1 VTLPGPIIP
10 GETPIDLSHLTAE
23 ARAQGIT
30 NRRELSVLE
39 AKNVATVFVKY
50 LSAKPSSRLAPFTFN
65 WALRLHQQ
73 MFCNVWKWAGRIR
86 DHDVNI
92 GDPHPSIRGALFSL
106 LEDLKTWPGY
116 QMPLIEQAVRLHHR
130 AVKIHPFPNGNGR
143 WSRLL
148 SNIWLKRNDVS
159 LVLWPEELIGQ
170 QSLIRDDYIAAIR
183 DADSGDYEA
192 LISMHVQYQEK
203 TASAE

>member
-1 VTLPGPIIP
+1 
-10 GETPIDLSHLTAE
+10 
-23 ARAQGIT
+23 
-30 NRRELSVLE
+30 
-39 AKNVATVFVKY
+39 
-50 LSAKPSSRLAPFTFN
+50 
-65 WALRLHQQ
+65 
-73 MFCNVWKWAGRIR
+73 M
-86 DHDVNI
+86 
-92 GDPHPSIRGALFSL
+92 
-106 LEDLKTWPGY
+106 
-116 QMPLIEQAVRLHHR
+116 VRL
-130 AVKIHPFPNGNGR
+130 P
-143 WSRLL
+143 